1 MKLDKAMEG
10 IGLALSAIA
19 VLFAM
24 MFSVT
29 ANQGHERI
37 EDHAVKASASADVF
51 EQFRMERKQVRE
63 LETVQLTALMN
74 DLSVKED
81 VRIEAAGM
89 LNEIAERMEMETT
102 IEGILMM
109 RGHEE
114 VVVTVHPGSVNV
126 VLKEG
131 TNNRD
136 ECAFILDLVLR
147 ETGQTAGNVKII
159 GVSES

>member
-29 ANQGHERI
+29 ANQGHVRI

-51 EQFRMERKQVRE
+51 EQFRMEVRE

-102 IEGILMM
+102 IEGILKM